1 MSTTTSSPTS
11 SLGAVAQQ
19 SATPNFL
26 RRVLWLD
33 AGTGLATSA
42 LQLLLPVYL
51 AGGLGLPEPLLIYSG
66 WAILPFSAYIIF
78 LATRR
83 QIPPAGVW
91 LLIGG
96 NVAWA
101 LACLALMFGG
111 VLTPS
116 PLGTAFL
123 ALQAFWVGLMAELEW
138 VGLRK
143 AATNRW

>member
-1 MSTTTSSPTS
+1 MSTTTSSSLP
-11 SLGAVAQQ
+11 SLGAVAPQ
-19 SATPNFL
+19 SASANFL
-26 RRVLWLD
+26 RRVVWLD
-33 AGTGLATSA
+33 AGTGLATGG
-42 LQLLLPVYL
+42 LQLLWPAYL
-51 AGGLGLPEPLLIYSG
+51 AGVLGLPEPLLIDSG
-66 WAILPFSAYIIF
+66 WAMLAFSAYIIF

-111 VLTPS
+111 GITPT

-123 ALQAFWVGLMAELEW
+123 ALQAVWVGLMAELEW

-143 AATNRW
+143 AAASRW

>member
-11 SLGAVAQQ
+11 SLGAVAPLPA
-19 SATPNFL
+19 SANFL

-33 AGTGLATSA
+33 AGAGLATGA
-42 LQLLLPVYL
+42 LQLLLPAWL
-51 AGGLGLPEPLLIYSG
+51 AGLLGLPEALIVESG
-66 WAILPFSAYIIF
+66 WAMLAFTAGITF

-101 LACLALMFGG
+101 LGCLALIFGG
-111 VLTPS
+111 GLAPTL
-116 PLGTAFL
+116 LGTVFL
-123 ALQAFWVGLMAELEW
+123 AVQAFWVGLMAELEW

-143 AATNRW
+143 AAASRW

>member
-11 SLGAVAQQ
+11 SRGAVAPVPA
-19 SATPNFL
+19 SAGFL

-33 AGTGLATSA
+33 AGTGLTTGA
-42 LQLLLPVYL
+42 LQLLLPAWL
-51 AGGLGLPEPLLIYSG
+51 AGVLGLPEALLVESG
-66 WAILPFSAYIIF
+66 WAILAFSAYIIF

-83 QIPPAGVW
+83 HIPPAGVW

-101 LACLALMFGG
+101 LGCLALIFGG
-111 VLTPS
+111 ELAPTL
-116 PLGTAFL
+116 LGTAFL
-123 ALQAFWVGLMAELEW
+123 AVQAFWVGLMAEMEW

-143 AATNRW
+143 AAASRW

>member
-11 SLGAVAQQ
+11 SLGAVAPL
-19 SATPNFL
+19 SASAVFL

-33 AGTGLATSA
+33 AGAGLATGA
-42 LQLLLPVYL
+42 LQLLLPGYL
-51 AGGLGLPEPLLIYSG
+51 AGLLGLPEALLVESG
-66 WAILPFSAYIIF
+66 WAILAFTAYITF

-96 NVAWA
+96 NVAWGLGCMA
-101 LACLALMFGG
+101 LIFAGGLAPT
-111 VLTPS
+111 V
-116 PLGTAFL
+116 LGTAFL
-123 ALQAFWVGLMAELEW
+123 AVQAFWVSLLAVLEW

-143 AATNRW
+143 AAASRW